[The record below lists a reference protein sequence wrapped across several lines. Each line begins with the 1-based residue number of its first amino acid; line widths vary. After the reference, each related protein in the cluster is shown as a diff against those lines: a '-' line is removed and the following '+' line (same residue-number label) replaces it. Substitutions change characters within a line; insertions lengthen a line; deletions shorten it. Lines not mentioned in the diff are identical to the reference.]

1 MIEAAA
7 MKRTLGPWRCWA
19 LVVGGTIGSAIYMMP
34 AMMVPYGGLGLLS
47 LLAATVGAMA
57 VGLMF
62 ANLSRHVT
70 TTGGP
75 YAYARAGFGDFG
87 GFLIAWCYWIS
98 QWTAAAALVIGFT
111 SYAGALFPAIG
122 ASPVL
127 SLFTSLTLTWAFVAV
142 NIAGVRESGIV
153 GLVTTIMK
161 VVPLLLIGTIG
172 LLFVDVHHMPPA
184 RTAPGS
190 PVFVFATVFA
200 LTFWNF
206 VGIESA
212 TVPAEDVLEPE
223 KTIPSAVITGTLT
236 VALVNLL
243 VAVAVMGMIP
253 PAQLAASASPLAD
266 AGRRMGGEWAGLIVS
281 LSALVSA
288 AGTLNMSILCAGQT
302 AMAAARDGIFP
313 SMFRRLGARHT
324 PVASYFIVG
333 VLTSALVIMGQTRG
347 LVEGYKFVILIA
359 TLTAV
364 IPYAFSALA
373 ALVLDGRGAPLASGK
388 RFREALTAGI
398 AFIACLWVIAAGGEE
413 SVYWVFILLMV
424 GMPMYVAVRRARP
437 G

>member
-1 MIEAAA
+1 

-34 AMMVPYGGLGLLS
+34 AVMVPYGGLGLLS
-47 LLAATVGAMA
+47 LVAATIGAMA
-57 VGLMF
+57 VGLVF
-62 ANLSRHVT
+62 ANLSRRVT

-87 GFLIAWCYWIS
+87 GFLVAWCYWIS

-111 SYAGALFPAIG
+111 SYAGALFPVVG
-122 ASPVL
+122 ASPSL
-127 SLFTSLTLTWAFVAV
+127 SLLTSLALTWCFVAV

-153 GLVTTIMK
+153 GLATTVMK
-161 VVPLLLIGTIG
+161 LVPLLLIGTVG
-172 LLFVDVHHMPPA
+172 LWFVDFGHMPPA

-190 PVFVFATVFA
+190 SLYVFATVFA

-206 VGIESA
+206 VGIETA
-212 TVPAEDVLEPE
+212 TVPAEDVVDPE
-223 KTIPSAVITGTLT
+223 RTISRAVITGTLT
-236 VALVNLL
+236 VALVNIM
-243 VAVAVMGMIP
+243 VAIAVMGMIP

-266 AGRRMGGEWAGLIVS
+266 AGRQVAGNWAGLVVS

-288 AGTLNMSILCAGQT
+288 AGTLNVSILCAGQT

-313 SMFRRLGARHT
+313 SIFERLGARQT
-324 PVASYFIVG
+324 PMASYLIVG

-347 LVEGYKFVILIA
+347 LAAGYKFVILIA

-424 GMPMYVAVRRARP
+424 GMPMYVAMRRTRP